1 MNPHK
6 PFKAWG
12 IPILKKT
19 IQLVVTLF
27 LLSLAVFYISRM
39 APGDPLRSYYGESV
53 ERMSDEE
60 RAQAEERLGLDDPIY
75 VQYGR
80 WISEAVQGSF
90 GISFKYKQDVMQVI
104 GNTWGNTLL
113 LGGCAYLITF
123 GLSLLLGIFC
133 ALKEDSLADRIICK
147 IGTVTNTI
155 PSFWVAL
162 VLILIFSVWLRLL
175 PSSGAYA
182 TGSPNDILSRIT
194 HLILPLTVLILS
206 HLWYYAYMVRNR
218 LLEEL
223 KQDYVLLCR
232 AKGLSRSQT
241 VWRHCVRNILPA
253 FFSLMAI
260 SIPHILGG
268 TYIVEQVFSYPG
280 LGTLCFESAK
290 YHDYNMLMVLCLI
303 TGIAVILAN
312 MLSQAV
318 NHWIDPRMRQTGR
331 GFMR

>member
-1 MNPHK
+1 M
-6 PFKAWG
+6 
-12 IPILKKT
+12 KKT

-27 LLSLAVFYISRM
+27 LLSLAVFYISRL

-80 WISEAVQGSF
+80 WISEAAQGNF

-104 GNTWGNTLL
+104 SNTWGNTLL

-123 GLSLLLGIFC
+123 GLSLLLGVFC

-162 VLILIFSVWLRLL
+162 VLILVFSVWLRLL

-303 TGIAVILAN
+303 TGVAVILAN

-318 NHWIDPRMRQTGR
+318 NHRIDPRMRQNGR
-331 GFMR
+331 GFLR